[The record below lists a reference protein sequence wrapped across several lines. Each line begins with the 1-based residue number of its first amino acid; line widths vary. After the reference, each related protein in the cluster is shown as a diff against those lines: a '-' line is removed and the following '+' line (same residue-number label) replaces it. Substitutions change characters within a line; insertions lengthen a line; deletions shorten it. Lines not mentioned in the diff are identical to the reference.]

1 TEVDVTNDARDA
13 LRAMERHASDAAART
28 LHLDPLARSDAE
40 AAVEDWLEHH
50 AVANVWEVAP
60 ALFDQ
65 DLDPQALSKLAEI
78 IRGEALAAGLTW
90 AASAYRVH
98 ALLRE
103 IGESSTRVS
112 DIVSALK
119 GYTHL
124 GQAPVQSVDLHEGID
139 NTLMVLRHSLDEGI
153 SVRREYGA
161 DVPKLQAYG
170 GELNQVWTNLLGNAV
185 DALGGKGEITIR
197 TRREGESVVVEIED
211 NGPGIPDDI
220 GPRIFDPF
228 FTTKAPGKGTGL
240 GLSISH
246 SIVTQKHSGEL
257 RMESRPGCTRF
268 TVRLPIV
275 PRETAAPGSR

>member
-1 TEVDVTNDARDA
+1 
-13 LRAMERHASDAAART
+13 M
-28 LHLDPLARSDAE
+28 
-40 AAVEDWLEHH
+40 
-50 AVANVWEVAP
+50 
-60 ALFDQ
+60 F
-65 DLDPQALSKLAEI
+65 
-78 IRGEALAAGLTW
+78 
-90 AASAYRVH
+90 
-98 ALLRE
+98 
-103 IGESSTRVS
+103 
-112 DIVSALK
+112 SALPFPATC
-119 GYTHL
+119 GD
-124 GQAPVQSVDLHEGID
+124 GEEA
-139 NTLMVLRHSLDEGI
+139 RHRKAQVVIASIL
-153 SVRREYGA
+153 
-161 DVPKLQAYG
+161 
-170 GELNQVWTNLLGNAV
+170 VWTNLLDNAV

-211 NGPGIPDDI
+211 NGPGIPEDI